1 VAREPKALAGSRAH
15 RDLVRDAKQVRAAMA
30 IADRIKPPA
39 AEAIARLKAAG
50 IKVYMQTGDSR
61 RTAQAVAKAV
71 GIDDFRSEVLPKDKA
86 AFVTGCSSKGTW
98 WPWWAMAS
106 TTARRWP
113 RPT

>member
-1 VAREPKALAGSRAH
+1 MQGRARRHRHRGPHQAFRRGGHRALK
-15 RDLVRDAKQVRAAMA
+15 D
-30 IADRIKPPA
+30 
-39 AEAIARLKAAG
+39 AG

-71 GIDDFRSEVLPKDKA
+71 GIEDFRSEVLPKDKA

-98 WPWWAMAS
+98 WPWWATAS